1 MQDLMERSD
10 TATKLPITRERAATA
25 DIEKAG
31 DEQASVSKALMGA
44 AAGAIGVW
52 ALDRADWFMW
62 NHESNESRRRTTAVR
77 PEGEPPAHV
86 MASKIEQM
94 FGLNPT
100 PEEHKLA
107 GDVVHY
113 GIGIAPAVL
122 YALYRDKL
130 PGKGPTRGLLYGL
143 AMFLTQDEVMNSV
156 SGLAAKPK
164 DYPWQAHARGLVAH
178 LVYGVATELALNMME
193 KTAEARRAS

>member
-1 MQDLMERSD
+1 MHDLMERPD
-10 TATKLPITRERAATA
+10 AVAERPTVTRERPASTDRA
-25 DIEKAG
+25 KANDG
-31 DEQASVSKALMGA
+31 QTMVSKALIGA
-44 AAGAIGVW
+44 AAGAFGVW

-62 NHESNESRRRTTAVR
+62 NHESEASRFRTTAVR
-77 PEGEPPAHV
+77 PGGEPPAHV
-86 MASKIEQM
+86 AASKIEQM

-100 PEEHKLA
+100 PQQHELA
-107 GDVVHY
+107 AAVTHY

-130 PGKGPTRGLLYGL
+130 PVKGPARGLLYGL
-143 AMFLTQDEVMNSV
+143 GLFLLQDEALNSA
-156 SGLAAKPK
+156 SGLAAKPQ

-193 KTAEARRAS
+193 KTAKPRT